1 MDTIALP
8 APDLSVPV
16 TLTAVLAAR
25 RTRRE
30 VRSDPLDRDA
40 LSFLLW
46 AAHGITSEDGR
57 HTAPSAGF
65 TDPTTITAVTADWMA
80 RYRPAP
86 HDLEVVAGGDLR
98 PEFARVSGR
107 QSMLDHAPLTLAVSA
122 LVERTAR
129 KYGARADRYVAL
141 EAGHIAQ
148 NVLLAA
154 EALGLAAC
162 PVGSFDDEALQGL
175 LRLGPGDVPLYLL
188 PVGHPA

>member
-1 MDTIALP
+1 MDTITLPPPDPDLP
-8 APDLSVPV
+8 A
-16 TLTAVLAAR
+16 TLAAVLADR

-30 VRSDPLDRDA
+30 VRSDPLDPA
-40 LSFLLW
+40 AISFLLW

-65 TDPTTITAVTADWMA
+65 TDPMTISAATADWLA
-80 RYRPAP
+80 RYRPAR
-86 HDLEVVAGGDLR
+86 HDLEVVAVGDLR
-98 PEFARVSGR
+98 PGFARVTGR

-122 LVERTAR
+122 RVARTAER
-129 KYGARADRYVAL
+129 YGERADRYVAM

-162 PVGSFDDEALQGL
+162 PVGSFDDDALGGL
-175 LRLGPGDVPLYLL
+175 LRLGPGELPLYLV